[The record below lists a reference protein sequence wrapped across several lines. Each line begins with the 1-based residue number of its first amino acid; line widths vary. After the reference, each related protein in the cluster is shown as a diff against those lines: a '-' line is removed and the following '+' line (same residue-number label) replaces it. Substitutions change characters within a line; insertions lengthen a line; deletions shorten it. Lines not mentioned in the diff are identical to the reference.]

1 MGQLGELLEEARQNK
16 GVSLEEVEEELR
28 IRKKYLQALE
38 EEDLSIMPPEVYVT
52 GFLRNYAIYL
62 GLDPEEVRALYYRG
76 RPIEK
81 GGNPIFLAGLAKL
94 QEKKQVPVLS
104 PWICH

>member
-38 EEDLSIMPPEVYVT
+38 
-52 GFLRNYAIYL
+52 
-62 GLDPEEVRALYYRG
+62 
-76 RPIEK
+76 
-81 GGNPIFLAGLAKL
+81 
-94 QEKKQVPVLS
+94 
-104 PWICH
+104 